1 MTRRFLGPVA
11 ALVTLAVLGGSGAAV
26 AAWSANAA
34 VNATASSAS
43 PATTIAQSG
52 ALTTTYQYTGTSSTA
67 VLGSLTI
74 KNTGG
79 TPLSYSLATDVT
91 GSSTLAAKTT
101 VRLWTGNCAGAAPA
115 DAVTTTLANPA
126 PTLPTAARAVAA
138 GVTATICVATRV
150 EGRDAGSSN
159 AALQGQSVT
168 AAFRVTGAVGTSW
181 TATATT
187 GSVTQSVYQLAAAG
201 AVTCKKDS
209 VFGFRAVELTWNAP
223 VNRPAGAEITYEVVD
238 TTTDSV
244 LKIVRASGSGAA
256 VTIEGKH
263 LDGNGAHAVA
273 IRAKEGAYGTT
284 ALLSTT
290 VAVERS
296 GTLLI
301 SRADCA

>member
-1 MTRRFLGPVA
+1 MTRRRLGPIA
-11 ALVTLAVLGGSGAAV
+11 ALVTLAVLGGSGVAV
-26 AAWSANAA
+26 AAWSASASLT
-34 VNATASSAS
+34 ATASAAT
-43 PATTIAQSG
+43 PATTIAQGG

-67 VLGSLTI
+67 VSGSLSI

-79 TPLSYSLATDVT
+79 TPLSYSLATDLT
-91 GSSTLAAKTT
+91 GSPALAQKTTLA
-101 VRLWTGNCAGAAPA
+101 LWTGNCAGAVPA
-115 DAVTTTLANPA
+115 DAVKTTLANPA
-126 PTLPTAARAVAA
+126 PALPAAARSLASGASV
-138 GVTATICVATRV
+138 VVCVATRI
-150 EGRDAGSSN
+150 EGRDSATSN
-159 AALQGQSVT
+159 AMLQGQSVT

-187 GSVTQSVYQLAAAG
+187 GTVTQSVYQLAAAG

-209 VFGFRAVELTWNAP
+209 VFGFPAVELTWNAP

-244 LKIVRASGSGAA
+244 LKVVRASGAAAA

-263 LDGNGAHAVA
+263 LDGNGAHAIA

-284 ALLSTT
+284 ALLSAT